1 MGSQGNFFIVWIIF
15 LCSLLIEKG
24 NYSYMTQFIPQS
36 LLTALLYRRP
46 EDPIEYME
54 KCMQKAKQ
62 SQSLEWDSFL
72 EINSQDKG
80 KPDVTDPRLK
90 TDVQNAYGQIF
101 KTEQQDMTK

>member
-1 MGSQGNFFIVWIIF
+1 
-15 LCSLLIEKG
+15 
-24 NYSYMTQFIPQS
+24 MTQFIPQS